1 VSGGPTSVELLAKL
15 LTSTPDGLLV
25 VDTDGIVGYANPAAH
40 ELFQRASGTLI
51 GEPFGLP
58 HVAGVRDVQL
68 VLNDG
73 TLRTVEMRA
82 VATTWGGEQVWV
94 LALRDATEERRRE
107 QELQTSLVASSELTS
122 ELTHEL
128 STPLAVIIGFAETL
142 ERRWDDLTESER
154 RDLMHRIGV
163 HARRLHRMLRRM
175 LLASMATA
183 PLKGASAE
191 PVELWEV
198 ALAHLPDLGLSS
210 VHIDCPQDLRVMA
223 DPGHV
228 DEIVVNLVENADKY
242 GAPPITVDA
251 RRRGDVVELKV
262 CDHGPGVPAEFV
274 PQLFERY
281 SRADAT
287 LRHRSGS
294 GLGLYLVDKLARA
307 SGGSVRYEPNDPH
320 GACFIVTLPAA

>member
-1 VSGGPTSVELLAKL
+1 MSSGPTSVELLAKL

-25 VDTDGIVGYANPAAH
+25 VDAVGTVRYANPAAH
-40 ELFQRASGTLI
+40 ELFQRANGTLI

-58 HVAGVRDVQL
+58 HVAGVRDIEL
-68 VLNDG
+68 VLKDG
-73 TLRTVEMRA
+73 SLRTVEMRA
-82 VATTWGGEQVWV
+82 VSTTWGGERVWV

-107 QELQTSLVASSELTS
+107 QELQMSLVASSELTS

-128 STPLAVIIGFAETL
+128 STPLAVIIGFADTL
-142 ERRWDDLTESER
+142 ERRWDDLSEPER

-175 LLASMATA
+175 LLASMTTV
-183 PLKGASAE
+183 PSAGPVSE

-210 VHIDCPQDLRVMA
+210 VHIDCPQDLRVLA
-223 DPGHV
+223 DPGYV
-228 DEIVVNLVENADKY
+228 DEIVVNLVENANKY
-242 GAPPITVDA
+242 GAPPITIDA
-251 RRRGDVVELKV
+251 HRDGDVVELRV
-262 CDHGPGVPAEFV
+262 CDQGRGVPETFV
-274 PQLFERY
+274 PRLFERY
-281 SRADAT
+281 SRAAET
-287 LRHRSGS
+287 LRHRRGS

-307 SGGSVRYEPNDPH
+307 SGGSVRYEPNEPH